1 MDVLAEPMRGAP
13 EQVDP
18 ERAAGE
24 LARELARLLVDP
36 LVLSLDDA
44 ETLERSP
51 AALAVVGRLVGGG
64 STMLRLAAA
73 TRRPL
78 GLRVAE
84 ERAAGRVTE
93 LGPAELAFSAAD
105 CEAYLRLVRGS
116 EPLPAEVDSLM
127 EETEGWPLGV
137 VLAGTGAE
145 PRGPSRPRLDARTSR
160 RRCWPRCPRTLA
172 GSCSPPRWRPTWESP
187 TRRASIWRAASATGA
202 GCSCAAPESMEGR
215 LSTHSS
221 ASS

>member
-1 MDVLAEPMRGAP
+1 MDVLAERMHGAP

-24 LARELARLLVDP
+24 LARELERLLVDP
-36 LVLSLDDA
+36 LVLCLDDA

-78 GLRVAE
+78 GLRVAK

-116 EPLPAEVDSLM
+116 EPSPEEVDSLM

-145 PRGPSRPRLDARTSR
+145 PRGPSRPLLDAYFEEEVLTALSADARRQLLAAAMAPDLGIAERGGYRSR
-160 RRCWPRCPRTLA
+160 ERHPRPA
-172 GSCSPPRWRPTWESP
+172 
-187 TRRASIWRAASATGA
+187 RAVPAQCR
-202 GCSCAAPESMEGR
+202 
-215 LSTHSS
+215 
-221 ASS
+221 